1 METTSQVAV
10 STSLLRTYRNL
21 RLAIAGTVVL
31 LGIAVWS
38 AALSVGVLPSISAYF
53 YTSARSIFVG
63 SLVAAAIAILV
74 LSGRGVERALLDAA
88 GLFAPLIALVP
99 TPIRPGTIPGYE
111 NACAAVAVC
120 VPRDVLPGIAT
131 GIASYLIAGVLALIV
146 AGVVTSSR
154 WRKDAL
160 RPRDVVPSFAVA
172 IGILAMVGAAW
183 MWANDFFV
191 NHAHLIAAATF
202 FGLIAA
208 VAVVKVFENPR
219 PPERGPV
226 RWHKAA
232 YWVIAVGMLV
242 DSGVIVVLVVTKGD
256 IGAVLPPV
264 FVGEFIALA
273 LFVIFWLL
281 QTVQKWDAVDPRFG
295 ARE

>member
-1 METTSQVAV
+1 VETSSQVAV

-38 AALSVGVLPSISAYF
+38 AALSVGILPSISAYF

-88 GLFAPLIALVP
+88 GLFAPLIAFVP
-99 TPIRPGTIPGYE
+99 TPIRPGTIPGYG
-111 NACAAVAVC
+111 NACALGTVC
-120 VPRDVLPGIAT
+120 VPKEALPGIAT
-131 GIASYLIAGVLALIV
+131 GITSYLIAGVLALIV
-146 AGVVTSSR
+146 AGIVTCLR

-172 IGILAMVGAAW
+172 IGVLAMVAAAW
-183 MWANDFFV
+183 IWANDFFV
-191 NHAHLIAAATF
+191 NHAHLIAAAAF

-208 VAVVKVFENPR
+208 VAVVKVFERPR
-219 PPERGPV
+219 PPERGPA

-242 DSGVIVVLVVTKGD
+242 DSGVIVVLVATKRD
-256 IGAVLPPV
+256 IGAIPPPV